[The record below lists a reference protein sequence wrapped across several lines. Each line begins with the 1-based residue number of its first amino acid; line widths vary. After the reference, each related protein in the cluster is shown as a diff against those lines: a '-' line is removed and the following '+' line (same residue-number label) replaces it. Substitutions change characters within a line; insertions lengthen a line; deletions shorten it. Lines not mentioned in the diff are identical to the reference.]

1 MAARKILLRTVESR
15 TLLRFFDSVIM
26 IMYMCTAIF
35 ITGAFAMAPAWSSA
49 SVEAVA
55 AAGATEVNVLRSGAA
70 AEQGIRFV
78 CQPGQIDRIESRMDA
93 YLDALDIGTELV
105 VKKIDRANG
114 TALYT
119 LNTPSDDVDTLT
131 LKARRAFNIRDEV
144 VSLPIK
150 DDTERRIQTVSR
162 KEILLALLQHGRLT
176 EIKSC
181 DLETLKDHVGIR
193 QNTVAWAENL
203 AWRWPEGESAE
214 WNLKYWK
221 RGTPQPGF
229 PLHEAINDVFINQ
242 DSYSIG
248 CYTATKLAMIQGVL
262 DYYHRVKQDPVRL
275 KLVEDRLSVDHE
287 PLVDIEPGKMWDF
300 EVDFDQKESTR
311 PGKLLTIRYDI
322 APNNFIPGDWAY
334 FLNTDP
340 VSYQKT
346 GYEGSNSIYLGRN
359 KFDDYYNDNEHS
371 YTFRQ
376 KLDEVFQWRHGVFS
390 RARDFARIKPLN
402 EQDLAR
408 LAKTPEHGGLVTDL
422 RVFPYFL
429 GDEALPEM

>member
-1 MAARKILLRTVESR
+1 MQTR
-15 TLLRFFDSVIM
+15 
-26 IMYMCTAIF
+26 TAILMTAA
-35 ITGAFAMAPAWSSA
+35 IAMSPAWSSA
-49 SVEAVA
+49 SAEA
-55 AAGATEVNVLRSGAA
+55 AAGVTEIKVLRSGAA
-70 AEQGIRFV
+70 VEQGIRFV
-78 CQPGQIDRIESRMDA
+78 CQAGQLDRIESGMDA
-93 YLDALDIGTELV
+93 YLDALDIGAELV

-114 TALYT
+114 TLLYT

-131 LKARRAFNIRDEV
+131 LKARPALNIRDEA
-144 VSLPIK
+144 VSLPVK
-150 DDTERRIQTVSR
+150 GGTERQIQTVSR

-181 DLETLKDHVGIR
+181 DLETLRDHVGIR

-214 WNLKYWK
+214 WNRKYWK

-229 PLHEAINDVFINQ
+229 PLHEAINDVFIDQ
-242 DSYSIG
+242 DRYSIG
-248 CYTATKLAMIQGVL
+248 CYTATKLVMIQGVL
-262 DYYHRVKQDPVRL
+262 DYYHRIKKDPVRL
-275 KLVEDRLSVDHE
+275 KLVGDRLSSDHE

-311 PGKLLTIRYDI
+311 PGKLLTIRYAI
-322 APNNFIPGDWAY
+322 APNNFIPGDWTY

-346 GYEGSNSIYLGRN
+346 GYEGSNSIYLGRD

-371 YTFRQ
+371 YTYRQ

-390 RARDFARIKPLN
+390 RARDFAKIEPLN

-408 LAKTPEHGGLVTDL
+408 LVKTPEHGGLVTDL